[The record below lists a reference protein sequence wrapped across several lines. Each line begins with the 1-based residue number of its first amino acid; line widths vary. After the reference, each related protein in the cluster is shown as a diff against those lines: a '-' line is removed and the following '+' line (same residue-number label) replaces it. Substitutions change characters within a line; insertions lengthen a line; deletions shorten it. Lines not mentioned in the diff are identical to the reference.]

1 MLLRELANSGV
12 IKAVETH
19 SKQGLYTPVA
29 VATEKTATAPVE
41 QKDAGKGK
49 GAPKKAAEKKDK

>member
-1 MLLRELANSGV
+1 MLLRELVNSGA

-29 VATEKTATAPVE
+29 VATEKTATAPTE
-41 QKDAGKGK
+41 QKETGKGK
-49 GAPKKAAEKKDK
+49 AAPKKAA